1 LAAKNLGSAAG
12 TGRRDPPSGDAMPTP
27 DAGDVPAGSDEARVQ
42 SLLGV
47 LHLIGRHTRL
57 DEFLPDLA
65 GCLRTVADFDL
76 LGIVLPVDEWKT
88 ARLYAVRLGSPEAA
102 PATEVQSVTVPP
114 LDKERLSAAA
124 ADQAE
129 AIVLDRLDAGDEH
142 PGVVAALRGLGE
154 RSACLL
160 PLGTALGPVGF
171 IAFASS
177 REGTYSRCDIGFLRH
192 VGRQVA
198 VAIDNVRHQEE
209 ALARERQL
217 QAEREHLST
226 LLELTNEIVTARDL
240 PAVLAAIAPHLQRV
254 VSHDAASLY
263 LMQPGSRQLGVYAIS
278 PRVVGWTDEL
288 TSQIRP
294 EAEPVSTWLGGRQAV
309 DLDVERFDWSGREAI
324 RRNLDANGVKRVCI
338 LPLATAR
345 GRLGLLVLDRR
356 SPRPF
361 SREELEGTSRAA
373 TQIAIA
379 LENALAFDEIATL
392 KDRLSRE
399 NVYLEQEVRSAQH
412 FGEIVAE
419 SAALKRI
426 LGQVATVGPT
436 DSTVLVLGETGTGKE
451 LIARAIHAA
460 SERRGRPLVTV
471 NCATS
476 PAGLLESEWFGHE
489 KGAFTGALSQK
500 VGRFELAHQGTLFLD
515 EIGDVPLDLQSK
527 LLRAL
532 QEREIERLGS
542 TRTTRV
548 DFRLVAATNRNIED
562 MAAKREFRSDLYY
575 RLNVF
580 PIRIPPL
587 RERREDIPPLVL
599 YFVQRFA
606 KRLRRPIESVARES
620 MEMLCRWPWPGNV
633 RELQNVIERAVI
645 LSQGPTLT
653 VPRAEFEGAPTTTST
668 PVTLEDV
675 EREHILRTLDQ
686 TGWVIGGPH
695 GAADRLGLKR
705 TSLVST
711 MRRLGIVRPKPH
723 DGRSGD
729 ARAR

>member
-1 LAAKNLGSAAG
+1 MAAEPN
-12 TGRRDPPSGDAMPTP
+12 T
-27 DAGDVPAGSDEARVQ
+27 GDVPAESDEARVQ
-42 SLLGV
+42 SLL
-47 LHLIGRHTRL
+47 R
-57 DEFLPDLA
+57 D
-65 GCLRTVADFDL
+65 
-76 LGIVLPVDEWKT
+76 
-88 ARLYAVRLGSPEAA
+88 
-102 PATEVQSVTVPP
+102 
-114 LDKERLSAAA
+114 
-124 ADQAE
+124 
-129 AIVLDRLDAGDEH
+129 
-142 PGVVAALRGLGE
+142 
-154 RSACLL
+154 
-160 PLGTALGPVGF
+160 
-171 IAFASS
+171 
-177 REGTYSRCDIGFLRH
+177 
-192 VGRQVA
+192 
-198 VAIDNVRHQEE
+198 
-209 ALARERQL
+209 
-217 QAEREHLST
+217 

-263 LMQPGSRQLGVYAIS
+263 LMEPGGRQLGLYAIS

-288 TSQIRP
+288 TSEIGP
-294 EAEPVSTWLGGRQAV
+294 EAGPVSTWLGGRQAV

-338 LPLATAR
+338 VPLATAR

-361 SREELEGTSRAA
+361 SREELDRTSQAA

-379 LENALAFDEIATL
+379 LENALAFDEIAAL

-399 NVYLEQEVRSAQH
+399 NVYLEEEIRHAQH
-412 FGEIVAE
+412 FGEIVGE
-419 SAALKRI
+419 SRALKGI
-426 LGQVATVGPT
+426 LHQVRTVAPT
-436 DSTVLVLGETGTGKE
+436 DSTVLLLGETGTGKE
-451 LIARAIHAA
+451 LIARAVHAA
-460 SERRGRPLVTV
+460 SGRRDRALVTV

-489 KGAFTGALSQK
+489 KGAFTGALAQK

-515 EIGDVPLDLQSK
+515 EIGDVPLELQSK

-542 TRTTRV
+542 TRTLRV
-548 DFRLVAATNRNIED
+548 DFRLIAATNRNLEE
-562 MAAKREFRSDLYY
+562 MAANREFRSDLYY

-587 RERREDIPPLVL
+587 RERREDIPPLVV

-653 VPRAEFEGAPTTTST
+653 VPRTEFEATTPQTST
-668 PVTLEDV
+668 AVTLEDV
-675 EREHILRTLDQ
+675 EREHILRTLDE
-686 TGWVIGGPH
+686 TGWVIGGPK

-711 MRRLGIVRPKPH
+711 MRRLGIVRPRPQAT
-723 DGRSGD
+723 RQPRAARGD
-729 ARAR
+729 